1 MFVALLLLYWTKYW
15 AENLLSLFLLLITI
29 GSVPILPQA
38 IPVAILLSGVSCANL
53 CLNKKMANQ

>member
-38 IPVAILLSGVSCANL
+38 IPVAILLSDVSFANL